1 MQKLMRHLLILIS
14 LLSTFSFI
22 GCKDESDATYLIDR
36 AEFLLKSDPDSSL
49 ILLDSIAVP
58 DNLSDKLLARWCMLS
73 GKVADTLYTD
83 LPYVQQ
89 LRRAQAYYEDHG
101 TKQEQAKIG
110 LYLGRSYVEDKENE
124 KAMKVYLQ
132 ALDIALRSE
141 DYNQAGYICSY
152 MGDLYDFKG
161 DYLLGKDKYKE
172 AESYF
177 RKAGNMRSSAFA
189 LQDIGRMYA
198 FSDSLDIALTFLL
211 KADTII
217 VEVGDSSDIGTIY
230 NGIGNIYNMLDNK
243 ELAKLYLW
251 KDINMSDFDDAPSYR
266 TLAGIYIEEGDFKN
280 ARICLEKASV
290 PSFNDMTRFSVLY
303 GYSLLEKAE
312 GNWEKAWFYLD
323 EYNSA
328 SDSILTIRNREN
340 IIKMEKE
347 YEHLKISLENM
358 RLKSDKQ
365 KYFIYWVI
373 SVSILLILL
382 WVFQIRIDRKNKRLL
397 KQEIDL
403 SNKSNELFRL
413 RDNLR
418 IKQDRLEALSIQLS
432 EKNEK
437 LNELDSREKLEKEYE
452 QIEKEEET
460 LVLRIA
466 ERRKDL
472 FLSSAIAKKVIK
484 LSQKVVPGATKSP
497 LSEKDWQ
504 NMITQVNEV
513 YPFLADRLAAFN
525 LSAAELRYCYLSL
538 LGLDSIGESI
548 LLHIQPDSVN
558 KRRQRVRQ
566 RLGIIAKELDL
577 CAYLINSVQ

>member
-1 MQKLMRHLLILIS
+1 MRHLLILIS
-14 LLSTFSFI
+14 LLSTLSFI
-22 GCKDESDATYLIDR
+22 GCRDESDAIYLIDR
-36 AEFLLKSDPDSSL
+36 AESLLKSDPDSSH

-89 LRRAQAYYEDHG
+89 LLRAQAYYKSHG

-152 MGDLYDFKG
+152 MGDLYDFEG
-161 DYLLGKDKYKE
+161 NYLLGKDKYKE

-189 LQDIGRMYA
+189 LRDVGRMYA
-198 FSDSLDIALTFLL
+198 FSDSLDIALIFLL

-230 NGIGNIYNMLDNK
+230 NGIGNIYNMLGNK

-251 KDINMSDFDDAPSYR
+251 KNVNMSDFDDAPSYR

-340 IIKMEKE
+340 IIKIEKE

-365 KYFIYWVI
+365 TYLIYLII

-382 WVFQIRIDRKNKRLL
+382 CVFQIRIDRKNKRLL

-418 IKQDRLEALSIQLS
+418 NKQDRLEALSIQLS

-452 QIEKEEET
+452 QIKKEEET

-504 NMITQVNEV
+504 NIITQVNEV

>member
-1 MQKLMRHLLILIS
+1 MRHLLILIS
-14 LLSTFSFI
+14 LLSTLSFI
-22 GCKDESDATYLIDR
+22 GCRDESDATYLIDR
-36 AEFLLKSDPDSSL
+36 AESLLKSDPDSSL

-58 DNLSDKLLARWCMLS
+58 DNLSDKLLARWCMLY
-73 GKVADTLYTD
+73 GRVADTLYTD
-83 LPYVQQ
+83 LPYIQQ
-89 LRRAQAYYEDHG
+89 LLRAQAYYEDHG

-132 ALDIALRSE
+132 ALDIALRCE

-152 MGDLYDFKG
+152 MGDLYDFEG

-358 RLKSDKQ
+358 RLRSDKQ
-365 KYFIYWVI
+365 TYLIYLII

-452 QIEKEEET
+452 QIKKEEET

-558 KRRQRVRQ
+558 QRRQRVRQ

>member
-1 MQKLMRHLLILIS
+1 MRHLLILIS
-14 LLSTFSFI
+14 LLSTLSFI
-22 GCKDESDATYLIDR
+22 GCRDESDAIYLIDR
-36 AEFLLKSDPDSSL
+36 AESLLKSDPDSSH

-89 LRRAQAYYEDHG
+89 LLRAQAYYKSHG

-152 MGDLYDFKG
+152 MGDLYDFEG
-161 DYLLGKDKYKE
+161 NYLLGKDKYKE

-189 LQDIGRMYA
+189 LRDVGRMYA
-198 FSDSLDIALTFLL
+198 FSDSLDIALIFLL

-230 NGIGNIYNMLDNK
+230 NGIGNIYNMLGNK

-251 KDINMSDFDDAPSYR
+251 KNVNMSDFDDAPSYR

-340 IIKMEKE
+340 IIKIEKE

-382 WVFQIRIDRKNKRLL
+382 WGFQIRIDRKNKRLL

-418 IKQDRLEALSIQLS
+418 NKQDRLEALSIQLS

-452 QIEKEEET
+452 QIKKEEET

-504 NMITQVNEV
+504 NIITQVNEV

-525 LSAAELRYCYLSL
+525 LSAAELRYYYLSL

>member
-1 MQKLMRHLLILIS
+1 MRHLLILIS
-14 LLSTFSFI
+14 LLSTLSFI
-22 GCKDESDATYLIDR
+22 GCRDESDAIYLIDR
-36 AEFLLKSDPDSSL
+36 AESLLKSDPDSSH
-49 ILLDSIAVP
+49 ILFDSIAVP

-89 LRRAQAYYEDHG
+89 LLRAQAYYKSHG

-152 MGDLYDFKG
+152 MGDLYDFEG
-161 DYLLGKDKYKE
+161 NYLLGKDKYKE

-189 LQDIGRMYA
+189 LRDVGRMYA
-198 FSDSLDIALTFLL
+198 FSDSLDIALIFLL

-230 NGIGNIYNMLDNK
+230 NGIGNIYNMLGNK

-251 KDINMSDFDDAPSYR
+251 KNVNMSDFDDAPSYR

-340 IIKMEKE
+340 IIKIEKE

-418 IKQDRLEALSIQLS
+418 NKQDRLEALSIQLS

-452 QIEKEEET
+452 QIKKEEET

-504 NMITQVNEV
+504 NIITQVNEV

>member
-1 MQKLMRHLLILIS
+1 MRHLLILIS
-14 LLSTFSFI
+14 LLSTLSFI
-22 GCKDESDATYLIDR
+22 GCRDESDAIYLIDR
-36 AEFLLKSDPDSSL
+36 AESLLKSDPDSSH

-89 LRRAQAYYEDHG
+89 LLRAQAYYKSHG

-152 MGDLYDFKG
+152 MGDLYDFEG
-161 DYLLGKDKYKE
+161 NYLLGKDKYKE

-189 LQDIGRMYA
+189 LRDVGRMYA
-198 FSDSLDIALTFLL
+198 FSDSLDIALIFLL

-217 VEVGDSSDIGTIY
+217 VEVGNSSDIGTIY
-230 NGIGNIYNMLDNK
+230 NGIGNIYNMLGNK

-251 KDINMSDFDDAPSYR
+251 KNVNMSDFDDAPSYR

-340 IIKMEKE
+340 IIKIEKE

-418 IKQDRLEALSIQLS
+418 NKQDRLEALSIQLS

-452 QIEKEEET
+452 QIKKEEET

-504 NMITQVNEV
+504 NIITQVNEV

>member
-1 MQKLMRHLLILIS
+1 MRHLLILIS
-14 LLSTFSFI
+14 LLSTLSFI
-22 GCKDESDATYLIDR
+22 GCRDESDAIYLIDR
-36 AEFLLKSDPDSSL
+36 AESLLKSDPDSSH

-89 LRRAQAYYEDHG
+89 LLRAQAYYKSHG

-152 MGDLYDFKG
+152 MGDLYDFEG
-161 DYLLGKDKYKE
+161 NYLLGKDKYKE

-189 LQDIGRMYA
+189 LRDVGRMYA
-198 FSDSLDIALTFLL
+198 FSDSLDIALIFLL

-230 NGIGNIYNMLDNK
+230 NGIGNIYNMLGNK

-251 KDINMSDFDDAPSYR
+251 KNVNMSDFDDALSYR

-340 IIKMEKE
+340 IIKIEKE

-418 IKQDRLEALSIQLS
+418 NKQDRLEALSIQLS

-452 QIEKEEET
+452 QIKKEEET

-504 NMITQVNEV
+504 NIITQVNEV

>member
-1 MQKLMRHLLILIS
+1 MRHLLILIS
-14 LLSTFSFI
+14 LLSTLSFI
-22 GCKDESDATYLIDR
+22 GCRDESDAIYLIDR
-36 AEFLLKSDPDSSL
+36 AESLLKSDPDSSH

-89 LRRAQAYYEDHG
+89 LLRAQAYYKSHG

-152 MGDLYDFKG
+152 MGDLYDFEG

-358 RLKSDKQ
+358 RLRSDKQ
-365 KYFIYWVI
+365 TYLIYLII

-452 QIEKEEET
+452 QIKKEEET

>member
-1 MQKLMRHLLILIS
+1 MRHLLILIS
-14 LLSTFSFI
+14 LLSTLSFI
-22 GCKDESDATYLIDR
+22 GCRDESDAIYLIDR
-36 AEFLLKSDPDSSL
+36 AESLLKSDPDSSH

-89 LRRAQAYYEDHG
+89 LLRAQAYYKSHG

-152 MGDLYDFKG
+152 MGDLYDFEG
-161 DYLLGKDKYKE
+161 NYLLGKDKYKE

-189 LQDIGRMYA
+189 LRDVGRMYA
-198 FSDSLDIALTFLL
+198 FSDSLDIALIFLL

-358 RLKSDKQ
+358 RLRSDKQ
-365 KYFIYWVI
+365 TYLIYLII

-452 QIEKEEET
+452 QIKKEEET

>member
-1 MQKLMRHLLILIS
+1 MRHLLILIS
-14 LLSTFSFI
+14 LLSTLSFI
-22 GCKDESDATYLIDR
+22 GCRDESDAIYLIDR
-36 AEFLLKSDPDSSL
+36 AESLLKSDPDSSH

-89 LRRAQAYYEDHG
+89 LLRAQAYYKSHG

-152 MGDLYDFKG
+152 MGDLYDFEG
-161 DYLLGKDKYKE
+161 NYLLGKDKYKE

-189 LQDIGRMYA
+189 LRDVGRMYA
-198 FSDSLDIALTFLL
+198 FSDSLDIALIFLL

-230 NGIGNIYNMLDNK
+230 NGIGNIYNMLGNK

-251 KDINMSDFDDAPSYR
+251 KNVNMSDFDDAPSYR

-340 IIKMEKE
+340 IIKIEKE

-418 IKQDRLEALSIQLS
+418 NKQDRLEALSIQLS

-452 QIEKEEET
+452 QIKKEEET

-504 NMITQVNEV
+504 NIITQVNEV

-548 LLHIQPDSVN
+548 LLHIQPDSIN

>member
-1 MQKLMRHLLILIS
+1 MRHLLILIS
-14 LLSTFSFI
+14 LLSTLSFI
-22 GCKDESDATYLIDR
+22 GCRDESDAIYLIDR
-36 AEFLLKSDPDSSL
+36 AESLLKSDPDSSH

-89 LRRAQAYYEDHG
+89 LLRAQAYYKSHG

-152 MGDLYDFKG
+152 MGDLYDFEG
-161 DYLLGKDKYKE
+161 NYLLGKDKYKE

-189 LQDIGRMYA
+189 LRDVGRMYA
-198 FSDSLDIALTFLL
+198 FSDSLDIALIFLL

-230 NGIGNIYNMLDNK
+230 NGIGNIYNMLGNK

-251 KDINMSDFDDAPSYR
+251 KNVNMSDFDDAPSYR

-340 IIKMEKE
+340 IIKIEKE

-418 IKQDRLEALSIQLS
+418 NKQDRLEALSIQLS

-452 QIEKEEET
+452 QIKKEEET

-504 NMITQVNEV
+504 NIITQVNEV

-577 CAYLINSVQ
+577 CTYLINSVQ

>member
-1 MQKLMRHLLILIS
+1 MRHLLILIS
-14 LLSTFSFI
+14 LLSTLSFI
-22 GCKDESDATYLIDR
+22 GCRDESDAIYLIDR
-36 AEFLLKSDPDSSL
+36 AESLLKSDPDSSH

-89 LRRAQAYYEDHG
+89 LLRAQAYYKSHG

-152 MGDLYDFKG
+152 MGDLYDFEG
-161 DYLLGKDKYKE
+161 NYLLGKDKYKE

-189 LQDIGRMYA
+189 LRDVGRMYA
-198 FSDSLDIALTFLL
+198 FSDSLDIALIFLL

-230 NGIGNIYNMLDNK
+230 NGIGNIYNMLGNK

-251 KDINMSDFDDAPSYR
+251 KNVNMSDFDDAPSYR

-340 IIKMEKE
+340 IIKIEKE

-418 IKQDRLEALSIQLS
+418 NKQDRLEALSIQLS

-452 QIEKEEET
+452 QIKKEEET

-484 LSQKVVPGATKSP
+484 LSQKVVPGATKFP

-504 NMITQVNEV
+504 NIITQVNEV

>member
-1 MQKLMRHLLILIS
+1 MRHLLILIS
-14 LLSTFSFI
+14 LLSTLSFI
-22 GCKDESDATYLIDR
+22 GCRDESDAIYLIDR
-36 AEFLLKSDPDSSL
+36 AESLLKSDPDSSH

-89 LRRAQAYYEDHG
+89 LLRAQAYYKSHG

-152 MGDLYDFKG
+152 MGDLYDFEG
-161 DYLLGKDKYKE
+161 NYLLGKDKYKE

-189 LQDIGRMYA
+189 LRDVGRMYA
-198 FSDSLDIALTFLL
+198 FSDSLDIALIFLL

-230 NGIGNIYNMLDNK
+230 NGIGNIYNMLGNK

-251 KDINMSDFDDAPSYR
+251 KNVNMSDFDDAPSYR

-340 IIKMEKE
+340 IIKIEKE

-382 WVFQIRIDRKNKRLL
+382 WIFQIRIDRKNKRLL

-418 IKQDRLEALSIQLS
+418 NKQDRLEALSIQLS

-452 QIEKEEET
+452 QIKKEEET

-504 NMITQVNEV
+504 NIITQVNEV

>member
-1 MQKLMRHLLILIS
+1 MRHLLILIS
-14 LLSTFSFI
+14 LLSTLSFI
-22 GCKDESDATYLIDR
+22 GCRDESDATYLIDR
-36 AEFLLKSDPDSSL
+36 AESLLKSDPDSSL

-58 DNLSDKLLARWCMLS
+58 DNLSDKLLARWCMLY
-73 GKVADTLYTD
+73 GRVADTLYTD
-83 LPYVQQ
+83 LPYIQQ
-89 LRRAQAYYEDHG
+89 LLRAQAYYEDHG

-132 ALDIALRSE
+132 ALDIALRCE

-152 MGDLYDFKG
+152 MGDLYDFEG

-189 LQDIGRMYA
+189 LRDVGRMYA
-198 FSDSLDIALTFLL
+198 FSDSLDIALIFLL

-217 VEVGDSSDIGTIY
+217 VEVGGSSDIGTIY

-358 RLKSDKQ
+358 RLRSDKQ
-365 KYFIYWVI
+365 TYLIYLII

-452 QIEKEEET
+452 QIKKEEET

>member
-1 MQKLMRHLLILIS
+1 MRHLLILIS
-14 LLSTFSFI
+14 LLSTLSFI
-22 GCKDESDATYLIDR
+22 GCRDESDATYLIDR
-36 AEFLLKSDPDSSL
+36 AESLLKSDPDSSL

-58 DNLSDKLLARWCMLS
+58 DNLSDKLLARWCMLY
-73 GKVADTLYTD
+73 GRVADTLYTD
-83 LPYVQQ
+83 LPYIQQ
-89 LRRAQAYYEDHG
+89 LLRAQAYYEDHG

-132 ALDIALRSE
+132 ALDIALRCE

-152 MGDLYDFKG
+152 MGDLYDFEG

-217 VEVGDSSDIGTIY
+217 VEVGDSSDIETIY

-358 RLKSDKQ
+358 RLRSDKQ
-365 KYFIYWVI
+365 TYLIYLII

-437 LNELDSREKLEKEYE
+437 LNELDSIEKLEKEYE
-452 QIEKEEET
+452 QIKKEEET

>member
-1 MQKLMRHLLILIS
+1 MRHLLILIS
-14 LLSTFSFI
+14 LLSTLSFI
-22 GCKDESDATYLIDR
+22 GCRDESDAIYLIDR
-36 AEFLLKSDPDSSL
+36 AESLLKSDPDSSH

-89 LRRAQAYYEDHG
+89 LLRAQAYYKSHG

-152 MGDLYDFKG
+152 MGDLYDFEG
-161 DYLLGKDKYKE
+161 NYLLGKDKYKE

-189 LQDIGRMYA
+189 LRDVGRMYA
-198 FSDSLDIALTFLL
+198 FSDSLDIALIFLL

-217 VEVGDSSDIGTIY
+217 VKVGDSSDIGTIY
-230 NGIGNIYNMLDNK
+230 NGIGNIYNMLGNK

-251 KDINMSDFDDAPSYR
+251 KNVNMSDFDDAPSYR

-340 IIKMEKE
+340 IIKIEKE

-418 IKQDRLEALSIQLS
+418 NKQDRLEALSIQLS

-452 QIEKEEET
+452 QIKKEEET

-504 NMITQVNEV
+504 NIITQVNEV

>member
-1 MQKLMRHLLILIS
+1 MRHLLILIS
-14 LLSTFSFI
+14 LLSTLSFI
-22 GCKDESDATYLIDR
+22 GCRDESDAIYLIDR
-36 AEFLLKSDPDSSL
+36 AESLLKSDPDSSH

-89 LRRAQAYYEDHG
+89 LLRAQAYYKSHG

-152 MGDLYDFKG
+152 MGDLYDFEG
-161 DYLLGKDKYKE
+161 NYLLGKDKYKE

-189 LQDIGRMYA
+189 LRDVGRMYA
-198 FSDSLDIALTFLL
+198 FSDSLDIALIFLL

-230 NGIGNIYNMLDNK
+230 NGIGNIYNMLGNK

-251 KDINMSDFDDAPSYR
+251 KNVNMSDFDDAPSYR
-266 TLAGIYIEEGDFKN
+266 TLAGINIEEGDFKN

-340 IIKMEKE
+340 IIKIEKE

-418 IKQDRLEALSIQLS
+418 NKQDRLEALSIQLS

-452 QIEKEEET
+452 QIKKEEET

-504 NMITQVNEV
+504 NIITQVNEV

>member
-1 MQKLMRHLLILIS
+1 MRHLLILIS
-14 LLSTFSFI
+14 LLSTLSFI
-22 GCKDESDATYLIDR
+22 GCRDESDAIYLIDR
-36 AEFLLKSDPDSSL
+36 AESLLKSDPDSSH

-89 LRRAQAYYEDHG
+89 LLRAQAYYKSHG

-152 MGDLYDFKG
+152 MGDLYDFEG
-161 DYLLGKDKYKE
+161 NYLLGKDKYKE

-189 LQDIGRMYA
+189 LRDVGRMYA
-198 FSDSLDIALTFLL
+198 FSDSLDIALIFLL

-230 NGIGNIYNMLDNK
+230 NGIGNIYNMLGNK

-251 KDINMSDFDDAPSYR
+251 KNVNMSDFDDAPSYR

-340 IIKMEKE
+340 IIKIEKE

-418 IKQDRLEALSIQLS
+418 NKQDRLEALSIQLS

-452 QIEKEEET
+452 QIKKEEET

-504 NMITQVNEV
+504 NIITQVNEV

-558 KRRQRVRQ
+558 RRRQRVRQ

>member
-1 MQKLMRHLLILIS
+1 MRHLLILIS
-14 LLSTFSFI
+14 LLSTLSFI
-22 GCKDESDATYLIDR
+22 GCRDESDAIYLIDR
-36 AEFLLKSDPDSSL
+36 AESLLKSDPDSSH

-89 LRRAQAYYEDHG
+89 LLRAQAYYKSHG

-152 MGDLYDFKG
+152 MGDLYDFEG
-161 DYLLGKDKYKE
+161 NYLLGKDKYKE

-189 LQDIGRMYA
+189 LRDVGRMYA
-198 FSDSLDIALTFLL
+198 FSDSLDIALIFLL

-230 NGIGNIYNMLDNK
+230 NGIGNIYNMLGNK

-251 KDINMSDFDDAPSYR
+251 KNVNMSDFDDAPSYR

-340 IIKMEKE
+340 IIKIEKE

-418 IKQDRLEALSIQLS
+418 NKQDRLEALSIQLS

-437 LNELDSREKLEKEYE
+437 LNELDSREKLEKGYE
-452 QIEKEEET
+452 QIKKEEET

-504 NMITQVNEV
+504 NIITQVNEV

>member
-1 MQKLMRHLLILIS
+1 MRHLLILIS
-14 LLSTFSFI
+14 LLSTLSFI
-22 GCKDESDATYLIDR
+22 GCRDESDAIYLIDR
-36 AEFLLKSDPDSSL
+36 AESLLKSDPDSSH

-89 LRRAQAYYEDHG
+89 LLRAQAYYKSHG

-152 MGDLYDFKG
+152 MGDLYDFEG
-161 DYLLGKDKYKE
+161 NYLLGKDKYKE

-189 LQDIGRMYA
+189 LRDVGRMYA
-198 FSDSLDIALTFLL
+198 FSDSLDIALIFLL

-230 NGIGNIYNMLDNK
+230 NGIGNIYNMLGNK

-251 KDINMSDFDDAPSYR
+251 KNVNMSDFDDAPSYR

-340 IIKMEKE
+340 IIKIEKE

-418 IKQDRLEALSIQLS
+418 NKQDRLEALSIQLS

-452 QIEKEEET
+452 QIKKEEET

-504 NMITQVNEV
+504 NIITQVNEV

-548 LLHIQPDSVN
+548 LLHLQPDSVN